1 MSLSISSR
9 RARWFDVWTC
19 RPRFCD
25 SIWAISSF
33 MSCSKRHPS
42 VPLPQNDMLR
52 SGKARTFSWVLYSPI
67 MRSILS
73 SSASA
78 SSTCLTTPT
87 TRSSDSMIAWI
98 EAWRQY
104 GGRRGSEPRWLE
116 AEERRNANAPLR
128 AP

>member
-25 SIWAISSF
+25 SIWAISSL
-33 MSCSKRHPS
+33 MSCNKRHAS
-42 VPLPQNDMLR
+42 VPIPEIERLR
-52 SGKARTFSWVLYSPI
+52 SGRGRTFSWVLYSPI

-98 EAWRQY
+98 EAWRRD
-104 GGRRGSEPRWLE
+104 GAR
-116 AEERRNANAPLR
+116 
-128 AP
+128 